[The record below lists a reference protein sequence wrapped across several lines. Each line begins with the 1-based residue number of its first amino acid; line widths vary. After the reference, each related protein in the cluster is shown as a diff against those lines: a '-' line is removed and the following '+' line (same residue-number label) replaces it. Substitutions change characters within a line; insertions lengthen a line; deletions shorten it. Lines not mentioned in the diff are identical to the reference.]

1 MSEETQTLT
10 EALTSLGLTP
20 AQIHEAEIDEE
31 RSWGILFW
39 LREQSGVTNPAGL
52 FLTKLRSGWTAP
64 NPQAWRGTTPGK
76 GPDYPTLLRCAQALV
91 TNTGHEYREEEL
103 LEELRRLEH
112 TTQIGN
118 GATLTG
124 KDRDRL
130 LREAA
135 KMREN
140 HELGQ
145 EQRDQDAQH
154 ETLRYYTDQI
164 RQGKINRRN
173 LRGILPQLQHI
184 LTVDQA
190 EALRAL
196 TAEGTTRA

>member
-64 NPQAWRGTTPGK
+64 DPQAWRGNTPGK
-76 GPDYPTLLRCAQALV
+76 GPDYPTLLRCTQALV
-91 TNTGHEYREEEL
+91 TNTGHEYWPEDLEEEL
-103 LEELRRLEH
+103 DRISRLA
-112 TTQIGN
+112 QVGN
-118 GATLTG
+118 GATLTA
-124 KDRDRL
+124 KDRNRL

-145 EQRDQDAQH
+145 EQRDQNAQH

-173 LRGILPQLQHI
+173 LKGILPRLKHI

-190 EALRAL
+190 DALRAL
-196 TAEGTTRA
+196 TAEEPSA